1 MRRAGTGILAAMDGA
16 EIRRVFLRYFEE
28 RGHRVVR
35 SGSLVP
41 KADPTLMFVNAGM
54 VPFKRVFVG
63 EETRD
68 YARAVTSQKCMRVSG
83 KHNDL
88 EEVGVSPSHQT
99 FFEMLGNFSFGDY
112 FKKGAIEYG
121 WDFLTNV
128 VKVEPERLVVSIH
141 EEDDEAYDVWR
152 NEIGLASDRIFRLP
166 DSENFWQMAD
176 TGPCGP
182 CSEIHMITDQSAFDS
197 GSDPSGDG
205 YIELWN
211 LVFMQFEQRA
221 DGSRVPLP
229 KPSID
234 TGLGLER
241 LACVLQGVDSNY
253 DTDLF
258 RPLLARAGELAGV
271 QYGSDPHSDMS
282 MRVVAD
288 HARACAFLLGDGVL
302 PANEGRGYVLR
313 RVLRRAAR
321 HGVLLGIE
329 EPFLYEVSDV
339 VIGRMGAAYP
349 ELRERRDFILETIK
363 REEERFGRTLGRGLQ
378 LLDEEVRRARR
389 ERRSR
394 LAGDVVFKLYDTF
407 GFPTDL
413 TETILHGQDL
423 DYDRAAFDAR
433 MQEQAERA
441 RAAWKGA
448 GEGAPA
454 EVYDRLAVRARSRFV
469 GYETLETRSRV
480 LALLRDGD
488 ETEEVSEA
496 ERVEV
501 VVETTPFYA
510 ESGGQV
516 GDAGA
521 LEGPDGR
528 IEVEDTQQP
537 VEGLIVHSGRVTLG
551 RVRVGDEVGL
561 SVDAARRAATVR
573 NHSGTHL
580 LQWALRSVLGPQVV
594 QAGSLVAP
602 ERLRFDFTH
611 DDPLTDEQITE
622 VEDLVN
628 DLVLQ
633 NLPSQIEEKSREAA
647 IESGAIAMFGEK
659 YGEVVRVVS
668 FGPSTELC
676 GGTHTR
682 ATGDIGSFRIVSQTA
697 IGAGVRRVEAQTGK
711 GVLEQSRRDAA
722 TLRAA
727 SHLLKS
733 PPSEV
738 PERIE
743 KLLDRQKQLERELEQ
758 TRARLRRGGVGDPMQ
773 QLRELAGVRLITS
786 EVEEAS
792 PKELRG
798 MIDELKQRL
807 GSGVVVLG
815 TRHAGKAAL
824 AVGVTRDLSDRL
836 AADALVKQ
844 IAPVVG
850 GSGGGRPD
858 FAQAGGS
865 QPDKVPEALQRAAE
879 VVAESLGD
887 EN

>member
-1 MRRAGTGILAAMDGA
+1 
-16 EIRRVFLRYFEE
+16 
-28 RGHRVVR
+28 
-35 SGSLVP
+35 
-41 KADPTLMFVNAGM
+41 
-54 VPFKRVFVG
+54 
-63 EETRD
+63 
-68 YARAVTSQKCMRVSG
+68 
-83 KHNDL
+83 
-88 EEVGVSPSHQT
+88 
-99 FFEMLGNFSFGDY
+99 
-112 FKKGAIEYG
+112 
-121 WDFLTNV
+121 
-128 VKVEPERLVVSIH
+128 
-141 EEDDEAYDVWR
+141 
-152 NEIGLASDRIFRLP
+152 
-166 DSENFWQMAD
+166 
-176 TGPCGP
+176 
-182 CSEIHMITDQSAFDS
+182 
-197 GSDPSGDG
+197 
-205 YIELWN
+205 
-211 LVFMQFEQRA
+211 
-221 DGSRVPLP
+221 
-229 KPSID
+229 
-234 TGLGLER
+234 
-241 LACVLQGVDSNY
+241 
-253 DTDLF
+253 
-258 RPLLARAGELAGV
+258 
-271 QYGSDPHSDMS
+271 MS

-394 LAGDVVFKLYDTF
+394 LAGNVVFKLYDTF

-413 TETILHGQDL
+413 TETILHGQGL

-611 DDPLTDEQITE
+611 DDPLTDEQIAE

-722 TLRAA
+722 RLRAA
-727 SHLLKS
+727 SQLLKS

-743 KLLDRQKQLERELEQ
+743 KLLERQKQLERELEQ

-815 TRHAGKAAL
+815 TRHEGKAAL

-879 VVAESLGD
+879 VVAESLG
-887 EN
+887 E

>member
-1 MRRAGTGILAAMDGA
+1 MDGA

-41 KADPTLMFVNAGM
+41 EADPTLMFVNAGM

-68 YARAVTSQKCMRVSG
+68 YPRAVTSQKCMRVSG

-211 LVFMQFEQRA
+211 LVFMQFEQRP

-271 QYGSDPHSDMS
+271 PYGSDPHSDMS

-389 ERRSR
+389 ERRSQ

-413 TETILHGQDL
+413 TETILHGQGL

-469 GYETLETRSRV
+469 GYEMLETRSRV

-516 GDAGA
+516 GDAGT

-528 IEVEDTQQP
+528 IEVEDAQQP

-611 DDPLTDEQITE
+611 DDPLTDEQIAE

-727 SHLLKS
+727 SQLLKS

-743 KLLDRQKQLERELEQ
+743 KLLERQKQLERELEQ

-815 TRHAGKAAL
+815 TRHEGKAAL

-879 VVAESLGD
+879 VVAESLG
-887 EN
+887 E